1 MRMIQIYLVQLIP
14 QEIVNHEKSTFKC
27 LFSVCKHSILIHQ
40 TKQTMKNE
48 PKNIIEIP
56 RISVAKYN
64 DNQDKYSA
72 NQDSFYGSCACCG
85 KGIKEPKFFIN
96 TIWGGDMYP
105 ADDTNE
111 YNDAWTMPIGSECV
125 KKVPTEYRI
134 KVGA

>member
-1 MRMIQIYLVQLIP
+1 MNCIFALS
-14 QEIVNHEKSTFKC
+14 NKKNN
-27 LFSVCKHSILIHQ
+27 
-40 TKQTMKNE
+40 MKNE

-64 DNQDKYSA
+64 DNQDKYYE

-105 ADDTNE
+105 ANDTNE
-111 YNDAWTMPIGSECV
+111 YDDAWTMPIGSECV

-134 KVGA
+134 TKGA

>member
-1 MRMIQIYLVQLIP
+1 MDM
-14 QEIVNHEKSTFKC
+14 
-27 LFSVCKHSILIHQ
+27 
-40 TKQTMKNE
+40 TKQ
-48 PKNIIEIP
+48 PKNTIEIP
-56 RISVAKYN
+56 RISQSKYN
-64 DNQDKYSA
+64 DNQEKYSA
-72 NQDSFYGSCACCG
+72 NHESFYGSCACCG

-134 KVGA
+134 AAGA

>member
-1 MRMIQIYLVQLIP
+1 MNMTNQ
-14 QEIVNHEKSTFKC
+14 
-27 LFSVCKHSILIHQ
+27 
-40 TKQTMKNE
+40 

-56 RISVAKYN
+56 RISNEKFAANQAKYYN
-64 DNQDKYSA
+64 SQE
-72 NQDSFYGSCACCG
+72 SFYGTCACCG

-134 KVGA
+134 SAGA